1 MAEHVGIVGPGFS
14 FGGQNTS
21 ASTLFRHLG
30 PFPGGLIVERVVVN
44 SVCDGVTVG
53 SFSPVLTA
61 SPDENQ
67 ATFQSGQALITRAA
81 STLLGKPAFSFVSGG
96 GIVVDWEIPLGIR
109 IQTGTQFILCGLAN
123 ALATSLLWNVSLFTV
138 LVADRRP

>member
-1 MAEHVGIVGPGFS
+1 MGEHVGIVGPGSS

-21 ASTLFRHLG
+21 SATVFRHLG
-30 PFPGGLIVERVVVN
+30 PFPGGLIVERIVVN
-44 SVCDGVTVG
+44 SVCNGITIG

-61 SPDENQ
+61 SSDENQ

-81 STLLGKPAFSFVSGG
+81 STLLGKPAFSFVSDG

-109 IQTGTQFILCGLAN
+109 IQTGTKFILCGLSN

-138 LVADRRP
+138 LTPEGSP